1 MFLNRQKLIGQSI
14 CTVSD
19 KDKATAY
26 PPTISMTTH
35 ETIYSKKE
43 NVLYSESMQIKMQA
57 YNLSVFAVAESRKR
71 YMRFP
76 AEKNSEVIK

>member
-1 MFLNRQKLIGQSI
+1 
-14 CTVSD
+14 
-19 KDKATAY
+19 
-26 PPTISMTTH
+26 
-35 ETIYSKKE
+35 
-43 NVLYSESMQIKMQA
+43 MQIKMQA